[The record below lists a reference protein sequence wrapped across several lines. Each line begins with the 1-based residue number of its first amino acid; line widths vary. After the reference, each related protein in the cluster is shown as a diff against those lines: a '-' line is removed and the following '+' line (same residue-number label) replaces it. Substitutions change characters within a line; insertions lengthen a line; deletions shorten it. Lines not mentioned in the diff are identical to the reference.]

1 MFEVKVTIGLKKGV
15 SDPEGANTLK
25 ALKLLGFNN
34 VKEAKMIR
42 TVDLLIDD
50 KNKDEVMHWADQ
62 CARKV
67 IEEHGDKDNYTVA
80 AGITPSGTI
89 HMGNFREIITQELVK
104 RGLESLGKKVRFM
117 FTGTG
122 FPPPRLLW

>member
-1 MFEVKVTIGLKKGV
+1 MYEAKVTIGLKKGV

-50 KNKDEVMHWADQ
+50 KSEENV
-62 CARKV
+62 RKSV
-67 IEEHGDKDNYTVA
+67 EQ
-80 AGITPSGTI
+80 
-89 HMGNFREIITQELVK
+89 MCQ
-104 RGLESLGKKVRFM
+104 
-117 FTGTG
+117 
-122 FPPPRLLW
+122 RLLTNPVIHTYEIDIIKK